1 MLNRSVILGLIT
13 ILVLLMMMVTMAI
26 MPSPFK

>member
-13 ILVLLMMMVTMAI
+13 ILVLLIMMVTMSI
-26 MPSPFK
+26 MPVFK